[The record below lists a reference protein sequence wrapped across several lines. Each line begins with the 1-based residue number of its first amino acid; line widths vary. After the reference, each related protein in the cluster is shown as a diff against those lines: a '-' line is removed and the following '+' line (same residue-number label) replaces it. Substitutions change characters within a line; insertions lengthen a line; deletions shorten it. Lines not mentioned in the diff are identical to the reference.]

1 MIDKIALRAR
11 MRSLRAALA
20 GAHPG
25 AGEQAAGRLVLAR
38 PPRVVG
44 GYRPLGGEIDPG
56 PLMRRLA
63 QAGAALAMPTAVGP
77 DAPLI
82 YRAWSEG
89 DLLAP
94 DAAGIPAPTP
104 AAPLAAPDLIV
115 APVLAFDRRGGRLG
129 QGGGHFDRTLSM
141 LRAAGEVFVIGL
153 AFAGQEVAE
162 VPREPHD
169 QGLDAILTE
178 SGYIEVRKDF

>member
-1 MIDKIALRAR
+1 

-20 GAHPG
+20 AAAPD
-25 AGEQAAGRLVLAR
+25 AGEEAAARLALPR

-63 QAGAALAMPTAVGP
+63 EGGAALAMPTAVGP

-94 DAAGIPAPTP
+94 DAAGVPAPTP
-104 AAPLAAPDLIV
+104 AAALAAPDLVI
-115 APVLAFDRRGGRLG
+115 APVLAFDRTGGRLG
-129 QGGGHFDRTLSM
+129 QGGGHFDRTLAM
-141 LRAAGEVFVIGL
+141 LRAAGEVFVVGL
-153 AFAGQEVAE
+153 AFAGQEIEAI
-162 VPREPHD
+162 PREPHD
-169 QGLDAILTE
+169 EALDAILTE
-178 SGYIEVRKDF
+178 KAYIVVEKDF

>member
-1 MIDKIALRAR
+1 

-20 GAHPG
+20 ARNPN
-25 AGEQAAGRLVLAR
+25 AGEEAVARLMLER
-38 PPRVVG
+38 TPRIVG
-44 GYRPLGGEIDPG
+44 GYRGQGSEIDPG

-63 QAGAALAMPTAVGP
+63 ESGAALAMPAAAAA

-82 YRAWSEG
+82 YRAWSPG

-94 DAAGIPAPTP
+94 DACGVPSPTP
-104 AAPLAAPDLIV
+104 AAPLASPDLII

-129 QGGGHFDRTLSM
+129 QGGGHFDRTLKM
-141 LRAAGEVFVIGL
+141 LREAGEVLVIGL

-162 VPREPHD
+162 VPREAHD
-169 QGLDAILTE
+169 QALDAILTE
-178 SGYIEVRKDF
+178 K